1 MRFAAVVAVLAAAY
15 AQPRMEHARVETRAV
30 AGSLAAT
37 MQAIL
42 GAQSSPA
49 WVGYWVP
56 MAAGEHEMCCYNGN
70 GRCGCALEGGTAAAN
85 AGGPGTVHL
94 EGPRELVVLFRIANH
109 AIEKARVYSGDCTLD
124 AGDLPVVW
132 ITGVAP
138 ADSLRYLASLVPG
151 EQRHSNVIA
160 AMALHGDPGA
170 IPAVIQ
176 LVRENANR
184 RVRQQALF
192 WLAHSN
198 DPRGMQFIQS
208 VLER

>member
-1 MRFAAVVAVLAAAY
+1 MRFAAVVAVLASAY
-15 AQPRMEHARVETRAV
+15 AQPRMEHARMEARAV
-30 AGSLAAT
+30 AGGLAST

-85 AGGPGTVHL
+85 AGGPSTVHL
-94 EGPRELVVLFRIANH
+94 EGPRELVVLFRIANR
-109 AIEKARVYSGDCTLD
+109 AIEKTRIYSGDCTLD
-124 AGDLPVVW
+124 AGDLPVIW
-132 ITGVAP
+132 MTGVQP
-138 ADSLRYLASLVPG
+138 ADSLRYLSSLVPG
-151 EQRHSNVIA
+151 EDRRNNVIA
-160 AMALHGDPGA
+160 AMALHADPGA

-176 LVRENANR
+176 LVRANPNG
-184 RVRQQALF
+184 RVRKQALF
-192 WLAHSN
+192 WLAHSK
-198 DPRGMQFIQS
+198 DPRGMEFIQS